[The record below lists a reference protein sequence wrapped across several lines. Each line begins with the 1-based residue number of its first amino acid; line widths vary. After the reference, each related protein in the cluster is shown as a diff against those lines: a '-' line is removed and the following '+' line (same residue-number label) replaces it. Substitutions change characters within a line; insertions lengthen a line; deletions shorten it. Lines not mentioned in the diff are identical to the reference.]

1 MQQKGEQIQCKQG
14 GREGF
19 LTMTKVVAN
28 VVTMILEDIVV
39 FILAFLASATTGNYL
54 WGVCLI

>member
-54 WGVCLI
+54 